1 MVILNLN
8 PFIVTSE
15 KSFLKLVFMIEDT
28 KNNKKSQTDDISQQE
43 KVKTLSR
50 FGKIYGLS

>member
-1 MVILNLN
+1 M
-8 PFIVTSE
+8 S
-15 KSFLKLVFMIEDT
+15 EDT